1 MKILFF
7 TDAHVGHYREFD
19 KAGSRLERCMEA
31 LRHVFNYALNNQIDV
46 LIDGGDLIDRKNL
59 VDFTVYN
66 ELYRELDD
74 LCDSYA
80 DWETPPIHCLVGNHN
95 MATYDGVETNLTP
108 LSSFVTIQSEPRVV
122 DFGACAVAF
131 MPFRRRTE
139 QWMEDWHNLSKQV
152 QGLNKPTVC
161 VAHQEVKGAVTG
173 THRYIAQ
180 GGVEPAVLP
189 GPFDYVVF
197 GHYHKYQ
204 QVADRSWYLGAL
216 LQQDFGEEGN
226 PQLFWIFDTE
236 AMTWESHTVPV
247 PAFFTVEDPK
257 DIADE
262 TNFYRLRTSGDVELT
277 PEQRGNVRVDI
288 VANEDTGDH
297 RVRALMGVAGF
308 SEMCEEW
315 INAKCPPELQSNVRA
330 VVNHLRQG

>member
-19 KAGSRLERCMEA
+19 KAGSRLNRCLDAVQYVLHWA
-31 LRHVFNYALNNQIDV
+31 LDNGIDAIV
-46 LIDGGDLIDRKNL
+46 EGGDLIDRKNM
-59 VDFTVYN
+59 VDFTAYN
-66 ELYRELDD
+66 KLYRMLEDYWNLTG
-74 LCDSYA
+74 
-80 DWETPPIHCLVGNHN
+80 DWLPPIHCLVGNHN

-108 LSSFVTIQSEPRVV
+108 LAQFVRIHSEPRVV
-122 DFGACAVAF
+122 DFDECAIAF
-131 MPFRRRTE
+131 MPFRRRIE

-152 QGLNKPTVC
+152 QGLNKPVVC
-161 VAHQEVKGAVTG
+161 MAHQEVKGAVTG

-180 GGVEPAVLP
+180 GGIEPAVLP

-204 QVADRSWYLGAL
+204 QVANRSWYLGAL

-226 PQLFWIFDTE
+226 PQLFWVFDTE

-247 PAFFTVEDPK
+247 PAFFTVEDPRE
-257 DIADE
+257 IADE

-288 VANEDTGDH
+288 RPDEQTASILSSG
-297 RVRALMGVAGF
+297 VRGF